1 MKQGIKVGDII
12 TKKIKQVRLHKEER
26 RIIGELGSSY
36 SSCYLAIL
44 DCPEEIVV
52 EIDSYVKKL
61 HPDWDKHTDNRAAVL
76 TTELKGRDLEC
87 EIIEFCPPKSYE
99 GKLIRII

>member
-1 MKQGIKVGDII
+1 MKHETHIGNKLN
-12 TKKIKQVRLHKEER
+12 KKIKQVKLHKEER
-26 RIIGELGSSY
+26 HIIGGNGASY